1 MSATQ
6 TVTVKIEL
14 SGRQKVTIVGSDAG
28 AGSHISVTTG
38 LTMVTLYNMAA
49 VESYY
54 GAWVH
59 PVDIAQM
66 LPAEASTRL
75 VQRGAPMESPQ
86 SKRRTTVEGPSLLI
100 GAHGR
105 DDAKHLFDRNL
116 PALLVRIGTVTWV
129 VTDRLAYDSMAAAYR
144 KAERMA
150 QIILTDARP

>member
-14 SGRQKVTIVGSDAG
+14 NGRQKVTIVGSDAG

-66 LPAEASTRL
+66 LPTESPARL
-75 VQRGAPMESPQ
+75 VQRGAPMESQP
-86 SKRRTTVEGPSLLI
+86 SKRRTTVQGPGLVV

-105 DDAKHLFDRNL
+105 DDVKHMFDRNL
-116 PALLVRIGTVTWV
+116 PALVVRIGIVTWV
-129 VTDRLAYDSMAAAYR
+129 VTDRPAYDSMAAAYG
-144 KAERMA
+144 KAKRMA
-150 QIILTDARP
+150 QIILTDHRP